1 VFIDKHHSDE
11 ILETPGEDVND
22 IKLLTVQ
29 TCRKM
34 GGRYTKNFGFHI
46 PDLSCVYIE
55 YLFSASNGFLL
66 FTFSSIVKDSWQKN

>member
-34 GGRYTKNFGFHI
+34 GGDIIEVYTQQMG
-46 PDLSCVYIE
+46 DE
-55 YLFSASNGFLL
+55 
-66 FTFSSIVKDSWQKN
+66 D